1 MMRRLILMAAAAAVL
16 AGCDNAAA
24 PVGIGDGLARV
35 RAFNAVVNR
44 NTKLSGALDVLV
56 DSAVRSAGADS
67 LAPGAAS
74 PYGDAEPG
82 VHVFTA
88 RMAGDARPIAQSN
101 LFRRQVRLRT
111 AGGFGYTVV
120 VAGVVPPTGLPAA
133 GAVEPVIVADDPF
146 PPSRGADGQL
156 RARVRLVNAAPYAA
170 GTEAGTLISL
180 FVTPGTQPPGSL
192 FDLAAQSVV
201 AYRQA
206 GAPVE
211 LPAGTYTV
219 TVARTAN
226 ARVLGRQVMEL
237 APGAAR
243 TFVIS
248 SIAPTTTPGLANHRL
263 SILNDGDFQ

>member
-1 MMRRLILMAAAAAVL
+1 MMRRLMTMAVAAALL
-16 AGCDNAAA
+16 AGCDDAAA
-24 PVGIGDGLARV
+24 PTGIGDGPARV

-44 NTKLSGALDVLV
+44 NTSVSGALDVLV
-56 DSAVRSAGADS
+56 SGAVQTPGVAGVA
-67 LAPGAAS
+67 AGAAS

-82 VHVFTA
+82 VYGFTT

-101 LFRRQVRLRT
+101 LFRREVRLRT
-111 AGGFGYTVV
+111 AGGFGYTLV
-120 VAGVVPPTGLPAA
+120 VAGVVPPTGVPAA
-133 GAVEPVIVADDPF
+133 GAVEPVIVPDDPF
-146 PPSRGADGQL
+146 APSRGADGRLQ
-156 RARVRLVNAAPYAA
+156 ARVRLVNAAPYAA

-192 FDLAAQSVV
+192 FGLAAQSVV

-206 GAPVE
+206 GAPLE
-211 LPAGTYTV
+211 LSPGTYTV
-219 TVARTAN
+219 TIARTAN
-226 ARVLGRQVMEL
+226 ARVLGRQVVEL

-248 SIAPTTTPGLANHRL
+248 SIAPTTAPALANHRL